1 MKLIELTPLLSVEN
15 RFQQYWNPSE
25 TPVSSFKSVSPSLK
39 PLIYRKINTYIE
51 KFQSSS
57 NFDCNLWRGPRSC
70 FAVGQ
75 LFLTD
80 DEVSPL
86 DETALARQFEFSALR
101 RLETAQLGPMMTGPT
116 RTEDRRGLKLQR
128 SYHRDR
134 EFPRSPEGAKAPRG
148 QVLER

>member
-39 PLIYRKINTYIE
+39 PLKDRKINTYIE
-51 KFQSSS
+51 KFHSFSSPPL
-57 NFDCNLWRGPRSC
+57 D
-70 FAVGQ
+70 AVRLGK

-80 DEVSPL
+80 DEVSPH
-86 DETALARQFEFSALR
+86 DETALARQFEFSALSG
-101 RLETAQLGPMMTGPT
+101 LETSQLRPMMTGPT
-116 RTEDRRGLKLQR
+116 RTQDRRGLKLQR

-134 EFPRSPEGAKAPRG
+134 EFPRAPKGRRLREGKSWKDK
-148 QVLER
+148 